1 MPLDPL
7 LAAYLA
13 VALDLVLGDPPN
25 RFHPVAWCG
34 RVMELVE
41 KRVRRGRVLDVVWGG
56 LTLAVGCGFL
66 LGVCYPL
73 HYIPMVGDALVLWV
87 CISVRGLVEHLL
99 PVERE
104 LREGNLDGA
113 RQAVRWLVSRDVSRL
128 NGAEVASAAVE
139 SCFENLL
146 DSVVGPLWWYYLLG
160 WPGAVM
166 YRATNVADAMFGYR
180 GEYEMFGKIPAR
192 LDDLLNVL
200 SLPVCAAALTVTL
213 PWWILRARL
222 RSLLRAARDVPSPSS
237 WLPMY
242 VGACALGVR
251 LEKPNV
257 YVLKGGDRLPTP
269 DDVRRAAQIAVIFGL
284 VAPGITYVAAGLL
297 SP

>member
-1 MPLDPL
+1 MDPL
-7 LAAYLA
+7 LTAYLA
-13 VALDLVLGDPPN
+13 VTLDLLLGDPPN

-34 RVMELVE
+34 RVMGLVE
-41 KRVRRGRVLDVVWGG
+41 KRARCGRTLDVVWGG

-73 HYIPMVGDALVLWV
+73 HCIPTVGDALVLWV

-99 PVERE
+99 PVERA
-104 LREGNLDGA
+104 LREGNLDEA
-113 RQAVRWLVSRDVSRL
+113 RRAVRWLVSRDVSGL
-128 NGAEVASAAVE
+128 DGAKVASAAVE

-160 WPGAVM
+160 WPGAVV

-180 GEYEMFGKIPAR
+180 GKYEMFGKVPAR
-192 LDDLLNVL
+192 SDDLLNVL
-200 SLPVCAAALTVTL
+200 SLPACVAALTATL
-213 PWWILRARL
+213 PWWVLRARL
-222 RSLLRAARDVPSPSS
+222 RSLMRAVRDVPSPSS

-251 LEKPNV
+251 LEKPHV
-257 YVLKGGDRLPTP
+257 YVLEGGNKPPGP
-269 DDVRRAAQIAVIFGL
+269 DDVRRAAQITVAFGL
-284 VAPGITYVAAGLL
+284 VAPGITYATAGLL
-297 SP
+297 GP

>member
-1 MPLDPL
+1 MDPL
-7 LAAYLA
+7 LTAYLA
-13 VALDLVLGDPPN
+13 VALDLFLGDPPN

-41 KRVRRGRVLDVVWGG
+41 KKVRCGSILDVIWGG
-56 LTLAVGCGFL
+56 LSLTVGCGFL
-66 LGVCYPL
+66 LGVCYLL
-73 HYIPMVGDALVLWV
+73 HSIPMVGDALVLWV

-99 PVERE
+99 PVERA
-104 LREGNLDGA
+104 LQDGDLDVA
-113 RQAVRWLVSRDVSRL
+113 RRAVKRLVSRDVSCL

-146 DSVVGPLWWYYLLG
+146 DSIVGPLWWYYILG
-160 WPGAVM
+160 WPGAVV

-180 GEYEMFGKIPAR
+180 GEYKMFGKIPAR

-200 SLPVCAAALTVTL
+200 SLPACAAALTVTL

-222 RSLLRAARDVPSPSS
+222 RSLLRAVREVPSPSS

-251 LEKPNV
+251 LEKPNM
-257 YVLKGGDRLPTP
+257 YVLKGGDRLPKP

-284 VAPGITYVAAGLL
+284 VAPSITYVAADLL
-297 SP
+297 NL